1 MGSLFILLAMI
12 STKNLVSDLQDV
24 PREWVFEY
32 YLNLKEKLIG
42 QDIKMLSA
50 FNVKDKVPS
59 MFIYYNGGYY
69 KFKDFSSGFQ
79 GDQIELVKCLFNYDT
94 RFKAVNRILNDYQEY
109 LKYNTPAERGSI
121 QFHDKF
127 KVVDFQ
133 MRHWN
138 SQDSKFWMSFK
149 ISSAILGKYNVV
161 PLEFFTME
169 KTEVDGSLRSY
180 RFSRPYVYGYFR
192 QDGELYKIYMPKVP
206 EKKFIKIQNYIQGMD
221 QLKYDSKY
229 LLIVSSLKDLMSFK
243 KLGIGNIECIA
254 PDSENTMIGESV
266 IGRLQEKYSK
276 ILVLFDN
283 DEPGVKAAQRYT
295 DKYGIKSINLD
306 ISKDLSDSVKDHGI
320 EAVRD
325 KLLSLLK
332 QAV

>member
-1 MGSLFILLAMI
+1 MI
-12 STKNLVSDLQDV
+12 STKNLISDLEEV

-32 YLNLKEKLIG
+32 YLNLREKLTG
-42 QDIKMLSA
+42 QNIKMLSA

-59 MFIYYNGGYY
+59 MFIYQDSGKY

-79 GDQIELVKCLFNYDT
+79 GDHVELVRHLFNYDV
-94 RFKAVNRILNDYQEY
+94 RYKAANRIITDYQEY
-109 LKYNTPAERGSI
+109 LKHNAPVVRGPI
-121 QFHDKF
+121 QFYDKF
-127 KVVDFQ
+127 KVVDFE

-138 SQDSKFWMSFK
+138 SQDSKFWTSFR
-149 ISSAILGKYNVV
+149 ISSSILTHYNVV
-161 PLEFFTME
+161 PLEFFTMS
-169 KTEVDGSLRSY
+169 KTEIDGSITSY

-192 QDGELYKIYMPKVP
+192 NDGELYKIYMPKVP
-206 EKKFIKIQNYIQGMD
+206 EKKFIKIQNYTQGMD

-266 IGRLQEKYSK
+266 IGKLQEKYSK

-295 DKYGIKSINLD
+295 EKYGIRSITLD
-306 ISKDLSDSVKDHGI
+306 MSKDLSDSVKDHGI

-332 QAV
+332 EAVI

>member
-1 MGSLFILLAMI
+1 MI
-12 STKNLVSDLQDV
+12 STRNIISDLDDV

-32 YLNLKEKLIG
+32 YLNLKEKLTG
-42 QDIKMLSA
+42 QSIKMLSA
-50 FNVKDKVPS
+50 FNVADKVPS
-59 MFIYYNGGYY
+59 MFIYQDSGKY

-79 GDQIELVKCLFNYDT
+79 GDQIELVKSLFNYDA
-94 RFKAVNRILNDYQEY
+94 RFKAVNRILTDYQEY
-109 LKYNTPAERGSI
+109 LKYNTPAKRGAI

-127 KVVDFQ
+127 KVVDFE

-138 SQDSKFWMSFK
+138 TLDQKYWTQFK
-149 ISSAILGKYNVV
+149 IGSSILSQYNVV
-161 PLEFFTME
+161 PLEFFTMSKSE
-169 KTEVDGSLRSY
+169 PDGSITSY
-180 RFSRPYVYGYFR
+180 KFSRPYVYGYFR
-192 QDGELYKIYMPKVP
+192 EDGELYKIYMPKIP
-206 EKKFIKIQNYIQGMD
+206 EKKFIKIQNYTQGMD

-266 IGRLQEKYSK
+266 IGKLQEKYSK

-283 DEPGVKAAQRYT
+283 DEPGFKAAQRYT
-295 DKYGIKSINLD
+295 DKYGIPSITLD
-306 ISKDLSDSVKDHGI
+306 MSKDLSDSVKDHGI

-325 KLLSLLK
+325 QLLILLK
-332 QAV
+332 QAL

>member
-1 MGSLFILLAMI
+1 MIL
-12 STKNLVSDLQDV
+12 TKNLVSDLQDV

-59 MFIYYNGGYY
+59 MFVYRNGDYY

-109 LKYNTPAERGSI
+109 LKYNAPAQRGPI

-127 KVVDFQ
+127 KVTDFQ

-138 SQDSKFWMSFK
+138 SQDSKFWMSFR
-149 ISSAILGKYNVV
+149 ISSSILEKYNVI

-169 KTEVDGSLRSY
+169 KTEVDGSIVSY
-180 RFSRPYVYGYFR
+180 RFLRPYVYGYFR

-206 EKKFIKIQNYIQGMD
+206 EKKFIKIQNYTQGID
-221 QLKYDSKY
+221 QLQYDSKY

-243 KLGIGNIECIA
+243 KLGIGNVECIA
-254 PDSENTMIGESV
+254 PDSENTMIRESV
-266 IGRLQEKYSK
+266 INKLREK
-276 ILVLFDN
+276 I
-283 DEPGVKAAQRYT
+283 
-295 DKYGIKSINLD
+295 
-306 ISKDLSDSVKDHGI
+306 
-320 EAVRD
+320 
-325 KLLSLLK
+325 
-332 QAV
+332 

>member
-1 MGSLFILLAMI
+1 MI
-12 STKNLVSDLQDV
+12 STKNIISDLEDV

-59 MFIYYNGGYY
+59 MFVYRNGDHY

-79 GDQIELVKCLFNYDT
+79 GDHIELVRHLFNYDA
-94 RFKAVNRILNDYQEY
+94 RFKAVDKIIRDYQEY
-109 LKYNTPAERGSI
+109 VKYNTPVDRSPI

-138 SQDSKFWMSFK
+138 SQDSKFWTSFR
-149 ISSAILGKYNVV
+149 ISSTALERYNVV

-169 KTEVDGSLRSY
+169 KTEVDGNIISH
-180 RFSRPYVYGYFR
+180 RFTRPYVYGYFR
-192 QDGELYKIYMPKVP
+192 QDGELYKIYMPKIP
-206 EKKFIKIQNYIQGMD
+206 EKKFIKIQNYTQGMD
-221 QLKYDSKY
+221 QLKYEAKY
-229 LLIVSSLKDLMSFK
+229 LVITSSLKDLMCFN
-243 KLGIGNIECIA
+243 KLGIGNVECIA

-266 IGRLQEKYSK
+266 IGKLSKQYSK
-276 ILVLFDN
+276 IIILFDN
-283 DEPGVKAAQRYT
+283 DEPGVKAAQRYQ
-295 DKYGIKSINLD
+295 DKYGLSYVVLEM
-306 ISKDLSDSVKDHGI
+306 SKDLSDSVKDYGV

-325 KLLSLLK
+325 KLLPLLK
-332 QAV
+332 QSL

>member
-1 MGSLFILLAMI
+1 MI
-12 STKNLVSDLQDV
+12 STKNLISDLEEV

-32 YLNLKEKLIG
+32 YLNLREKLTG
-42 QDIKMLSA
+42 QNIKMLSA

-59 MFIYYNGGYY
+59 MFIYQDSGKY

-79 GDQIELVKCLFNYDT
+79 GDHVELVRHLFNYDV
-94 RFKAVNRILNDYQEY
+94 RYRAANRIITDYQEY
-109 LKYNTPAERGSI
+109 LKHNAPVVRGPI
-121 QFHDKF
+121 QFYDKF
-127 KVVDFQ
+127 KVVDFE

-138 SQDSKFWMSFK
+138 SQDSKFWTSFR
-149 ISSAILGKYNVV
+149 ISSGILTHYNVV
-161 PLEFFTME
+161 PLEFFTMSKSE
-169 KTEVDGSLRSY
+169 LDGSITSY
-180 RFSRPYVYGYFR
+180 KFSRPYVYGYFR
-192 QDGELYKIYMPKVP
+192 NDGELYKIYMPKVP
-206 EKKFIKIQNYIQGMD
+206 EKKFIKIQNYTQGMD
-221 QLKYDSKY
+221 QLQYDSKY

-266 IGRLQEKYSK
+266 IGKLQEKYSK

-295 DKYGIKSINLD
+295 DKYGIRSITLD
-306 ISKDLSDSVKDHGI
+306 MSKDLSDSVKDHGI

-332 QAV
+332 EAVI

>member
-1 MGSLFILLAMI
+1 MI
-12 STKNLVSDLQDV
+12 STRNLISDLEDV

-59 MFIYYNGGYY
+59 MFIYRNGDYY

-94 RFKAVNRILNDYQEY
+94 RAKAVNRILNDYQEY
-109 LKYNTPAERGSI
+109 LKYNAPAERGSI

-127 KVVDFQ
+127 KVVDYE

-138 SQDSKFWMSFK
+138 SQDSKFWMSFR
-149 ISSAILGKYNVV
+149 ISSAILEKYNVV
-161 PLEFFTME
+161 PLSYFTME
-169 KTEVDGSLRSY
+169 KTEVDGSIRSY
-180 RFSRPYVYGYFR
+180 KFSRPYVYGYFR
-192 QDGELYKIYMPKVP
+192 EDGELYKIYMPKVP
-206 EKKFIKIQNYIQGMD
+206 EKKFIKIQNYTQGMD
-221 QLKYDSKY
+221 QLQYDSKY

-243 KLGIGNIECIA
+243 KLGIGNVECIA

-266 IGRLQEKYSK
+266 INKLREKYSK
-276 ILVLFDN
+276 IIVLFDN
-283 DEPGVKAAQRYT
+283 DEPGIKAAQRYQ
-295 DKYGIKSINLD
+295 DKYNIPYVVLKL
-306 ISKDLSDSVKDHGI
+306 SKDLSDSVKDYGI
-320 EAVRD
+320 EPVRD
-325 KLLSLLK
+325 QLLTLLK
-332 QAV
+332 QVV

>member
-1 MGSLFILLAMI
+1 MI
-12 STKNLVSDLQDV
+12 STKNLISDLEEV

-32 YLNLKEKLIG
+32 YLNLREKLTG
-42 QDIKMLSA
+42 QNIKMLSA

-59 MFIYYNGGYY
+59 MFIYQDSGKY

-79 GDQIELVKCLFNYDT
+79 GDHVELVRHLFNYDV
-94 RFKAVNRILNDYQEY
+94 RYKAANRIITDYQEY
-109 LKYNTPAERGSI
+109 LKHNAPVVRGPI
-121 QFHDKF
+121 QFYDKF
-127 KVVDFQ
+127 KVVDFE

-138 SQDSKFWMSFK
+138 SQDSKFWTSFR
-149 ISSAILGKYNVV
+149 ISSGILTHYNVV
-161 PLEFFTME
+161 PLEFFTMSKSE
-169 KTEVDGSLRSY
+169 LDGSITSY
-180 RFSRPYVYGYFR
+180 KFSRPYVYGYFR
-192 QDGELYKIYMPKVP
+192 NDGELYKIYMPKVP
-206 EKKFIKIQNYIQGMD
+206 EKKFIKIQNYTQGMD

-266 IGRLQEKYSK
+266 IGKLQEKYSK

-295 DKYGIKSINLD
+295 EKYGIRSITLD
-306 ISKDLSDSVKDHGI
+306 MSKDLSDSVKDHGI

-332 QAV
+332 EAVI